1 MSLKRDNTD
10 FVYDFYQ
17 YDHEK
22 LVAEIEVLSKEI
34 ERFGTKSSGTT
45 PMLSP
50 FNADDSSNYS

>member
-22 LVAEIEVLSKEI
+22 LVAEIEVLNKEI
-34 ERFGTKSSGTT
+34 EWFGTKSPGTT
-45 PMLSP
+45 RRLAHST
-50 FNADDSSNYS
+50 YVTR